1 MEVLV
6 IAGSFITIF
15 LLLLFISA
23 ARGTEAEQTKAPFS
37 VKGSLKSANSTLKHL
52 LVRRGKKSRKREMLE
67 SELAAAGL
75 MMKVEEYIAFR
86 VMAFIIAGGILYI
99 LTSNFPL
106 ALIGGVFGYL
116 LPSILVKRKKNRRI
130 KAFNEA
136 LPGMITSISGSLRA
150 GFSLLQSLQMVEEES
165 YSPMKEEV
173 QDVLKALQYGTRLED
188 ALVDWKRRMPSPEL
202 DMLVESILIQ
212 REVGGNLVY
221 LLDKILETI
230 RERTRL
236 KNQIRTLTAQGKL
249 SGLIIGLLPIGV
261 GTLIYVINSDY
272 MSLLF
277 MEPIGRILLIVAAV
291 SQIIGFVFI
300 RKMTIIEV

>member
-1 MEVLV
+1 MEVAL

-15 LLLLFISA
+15 LLLLFIFSL
-23 ARGTEAEQTKAPFS
+23 RNEEKEQSKPPFS
-37 VKGSLKSANSTLKHL
+37 VKDSLKRANSNLKHL
-52 LVRRGKKSRKREMLE
+52 LVRRGKKSRKRETIE
-67 SELAAAGL
+67 SELTAAGV
-75 MMKVEEYIAFR
+75 MMKVEEFIAFK
-86 VMAFIIAGGILYI
+86 VMAFIIVGGLLYI
-99 LTSNFPL
+99 VTNNFFL
-106 ALIGGVFGYL
+106 SFIGGVFGYF
-116 LPSILVKRKKNRRI
+116 LPSMIVSRKKSRRV
-130 KAFNEA
+130 KQFNES

-165 YSPMKEEV
+165 YSPLKEEV
-173 QDVLKALQYGTRLED
+173 QYVLKALQYGTRLED
-188 ALVDWKRRMPSPEL
+188 ALLDWKRRMPSPEL

-236 KNQIRTLTAQGKL
+236 ANQIRTLTAQGKL
-249 SGLIIGLLPIGV
+249 SGLIIGLLPVAV
-261 GTLIYVINSDY
+261 GTLIYVINPDY

-277 MEPIGRILLIVAAV
+277 TEPLGRMLLAGAAV
-291 SQIIGFVFI
+291 SEIIGFIFI